1 MVGRPSRNNTG
12 KVRLYPVGSDTI
24 KNHVYGRLKITEEGS
39 GYIHLP
45 DHLDEEYFRQL
56 ASESRTEKVVRGVRR
71 SQWVKKRARNE
82 AWDCLCY
89 AFAAYNILNVN
100 LRILHEKLNRATEKT
115 KEEKPKKPNPFIRR
129 GGNWMDI

>member
-1 MVGRPSRNNTG
+1 M
-12 KVRLYPVGSDTI
+12 
-24 KNHVYGRLKITEEGS
+24 
-39 GYIHLP
+39 
-45 DHLDEEYFRQL
+45 
-56 ASESRTEKVVRGVRR
+56 RR